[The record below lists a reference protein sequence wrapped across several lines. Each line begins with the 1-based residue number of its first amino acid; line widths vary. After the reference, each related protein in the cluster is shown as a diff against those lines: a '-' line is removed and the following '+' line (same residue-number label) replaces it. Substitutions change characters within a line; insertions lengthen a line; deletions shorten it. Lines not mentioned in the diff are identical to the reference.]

1 MFHQLHLTLAPVPT
15 SLALCESGITAL
27 KAELSQQCQTIR
39 KRKGLG
45 AYLCYLGFVS
55 SKTSG
60 FVTGIFDPRWKVHEN
75 MSPGSLEQLRSGM
88 TKCNVCFL
96 HAGNT
101 RVIKQLSL
109 QKFQEEMET
118 VMKDPYRVIM
128 KQKKLPMSLFYD
140 RIKPHVG
147 ITRCAGVCTGLPGQ

>member
-1 MFHQLHLTLAPVPT
+1 MVILAAVAIPWGLPMCMAVMCPRDT
-15 SLALCESGITAL
+15 SKISF
-27 KAELSQQCQTIR
+27 KWW

-60 FVTGIFDPRWKVHEN
+60 FVTGIFDPRWKVHVLLV
-75 MSPGSLEQLRSGM
+75 SPGSLEQLRSGM

-101 RVIKQLSL
+101 RVIKQSSL

-147 ITRCAGVCTGLPGQ
+147 ITRCAGVCTELPGQ